1 MNNKSKTVRIILW
14 SELDETVPY
23 SRAHIWRMEK
33 LDHFP
38 RRVKL
43 GANRVVWM
51 SDEIEDWIEKKK
63 AQRSQ

>member
-1 MNNKSKTVRIILW
+1 MNNKSKTVRIIPW

-43 GANRVVWM
+43 GANRVGWM
-51 SDEIEDWIEKKK
+51 SDEIED
-63 AQRSQ
+63 